1 MINNKKLLIIT
12 FAKGK
17 KIREKVNTWTVVY
30 MSQRFCINYDYIN
43 SLLVDINL
51 SVLIATKCSGISL
64 DLLYRKLFYL
74 SHISL

>member
-30 MSQRFCINYDYIN
+30 MSHCFCINYDYIN

-51 SVLIATKCSGISL
+51 SVLIAT
-64 DLLYRKLFYL
+64 
-74 SHISL
+74 

>member
-30 MSQRFCINYDYIN
+30 ISQCFCINYDYIN

-51 SVLIATKCSGISL
+51 SVLIAT
-64 DLLYRKLFYL
+64 
-74 SHISL
+74 